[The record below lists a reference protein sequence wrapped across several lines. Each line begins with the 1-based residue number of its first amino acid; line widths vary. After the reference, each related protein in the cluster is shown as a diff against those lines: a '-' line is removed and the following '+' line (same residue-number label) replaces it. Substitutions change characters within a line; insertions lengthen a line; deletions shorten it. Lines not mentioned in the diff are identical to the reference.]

1 MKSPFLFLSLTLL
14 AQLTAYN
21 IASSSGMPN
30 FNVARTSTVCTM
42 LVLAGQSNKGN
53 KYSAPDGSFTVK
65 FPGKPSE
72 QNQTVQTEIGPIKVL
87 SVYCHAHRG
96 RRTFAVSRSQSKGD
110 PGDNVEDGIAGT
122 INGMVKSQNAT
133 VSHEIKI
140 NYKGVP
146 GRQLYLT
153 TKQGK
158 EKSRIFAVKA
168 GNDLTIYMTTVLDT
182 SGKVDDAEVNS
193 FLDSLTFKSRAN
205 SKQVKSGKD

>member
-1 MKSPFLFLSLTLL
+1 MRSPLPFLTLTLL

-21 IASSSGMPN
+21 IASSRGMPIVN
-30 FNVARTSTVCTM
+30 AARVGTLCTM
-42 LVLAGQSNKGN
+42 LVLAGQSNKGY

-72 QNQTVQTEIGPIKVL
+72 QNQTVQTETGPIKVL
-87 SVYCHAHRG
+87 SVYCNADQG
-96 RRTFAVSRSQSKGD
+96 RRTFAVSRSQSKWD
-110 PGDNVEDGIAGT
+110 PGDNVADGIAGT

-133 VSHEIKI
+133 ISHEIKI

-158 EKSRIFAVKA
+158 EKNRIFAVKA
-168 GNDLTIYMTTVLDT
+168 DKDLTIYVLTVLDT
-182 SGKVDDAEVNS
+182 TGKVDDAKVNS
-193 FLDSLTFKSRAN
+193 FLDSLTIKSRAN
-205 SKQVKSGKD
+205 LKQVKSGKD

>member
-1 MKSPFLFLSLTLL
+1 MTITRCYKFRLEPTAEQKHEFLRFAGCRRFIWNWALERKQAVYKDKTRMKSPFLFLSLTLL
-14 AQLTAYN
+14 AELTAYN

-96 RRTFAVSRSQSKGD
+96 RRTFAVSRSQSKCD

-158 EKSRIFAVKA
+158 EKSRIFAV
-168 GNDLTIYMTTVLDT
+168 
-182 SGKVDDAEVNS
+182 
-193 FLDSLTFKSRAN
+193 
-205 SKQVKSGKD
+205 